1 MKEWIEATE
10 AAVQTAREEESEMI
24 TDMSAARLDNKDV
37 CEKETDLSAVATRN
51 LQVRMS
57 SDCHVGAMY
66 FCTNLEFPARWCS
79 DNA

>member
-1 MKEWIEATE
+1 MKERIEATE
-10 AAVQTAREEESEMI
+10 AAVRTAREEESEMI
-24 TDMSAARLDNKDV
+24 TELSAARLDKRRKQI
-37 CEKETDLSAVATRN
+37 CRQWPRAN
-51 LQVRMS
+51 LQVRMP